1 MKTHFS
7 LLFFFLFVTTVL
19 GQDNPAYVLYNTKG
33 KKIRYSK
40 MLKQLQKS
48 DIILFG
54 EYHND
59 PIAHWLQ
66 LEVTQDLH
74 QTQKLCLGAEMLETD
89 IQEHVNAY
97 LENQIDVAAL
107 DSLARLWSNHKT
119 DYAPLLDFAKA
130 NQLAFIATN
139 IPRRYASRLFRQ
151 GLASLDSLTQQEKS
165 WIVPLPFPFD
175 VTIPSYQSMFEMAD
189 GNENFPH
196 AQAIRDATM
205 AHFILKNYER
215 GETFLHYNG
224 AFHSDNYEGILWY
237 LKKEAPRLEYATISL
252 VLQDNIK
259 KLASENMNRAD
270 FIICVPSNMTRTY

>member
-196 AQAIRDATM
+196 AQAIKDATM